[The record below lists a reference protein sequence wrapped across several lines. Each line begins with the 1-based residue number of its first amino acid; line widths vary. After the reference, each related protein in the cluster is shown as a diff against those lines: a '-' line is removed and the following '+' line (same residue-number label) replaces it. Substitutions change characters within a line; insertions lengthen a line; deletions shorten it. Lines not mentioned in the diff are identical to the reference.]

1 LTIVAG
7 KGTEELQG
15 LNVVRI
21 EERKRGERHGLKVR
35 RIEERR
41 RNGDPKSFVN
51 PILVVLPNSCLFFI
65 PVVLNPLYS

>member
-21 EERKRGERHGLKVR
+21 EES
-35 RIEERR
+35 R
-41 RNGDPKSFVN
+41 RNGGIGHRFDHHAINDVAISTK
-51 PILVVLPNSCLFFI
+51 
-65 PVVLNPLYS
+65 PVETG